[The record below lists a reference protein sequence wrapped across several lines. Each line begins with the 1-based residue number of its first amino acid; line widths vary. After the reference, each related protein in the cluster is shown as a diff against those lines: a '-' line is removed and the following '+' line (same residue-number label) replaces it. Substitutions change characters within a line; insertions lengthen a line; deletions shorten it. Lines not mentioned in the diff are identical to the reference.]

1 MHEEQRGGARI
12 KSRGEQGQH
21 ASTSSVVNQELLP
34 EKLGY
39 RILHFSFASF
49 SPGQVLQQSL
59 QLVAYQFDQAA
70 FNVAVGDVDHED
82 VGGRVWRLVVL

>member
-1 MHEEQRGGARI
+1 MRCCSDEE
-12 KSRGEQGQH
+12 K
-21 ASTSSVVNQELLP
+21 VV
-34 EKLGY
+34 
-39 RILHFSFASF
+39 FASC

-59 QLVAYQFDQAA
+59 QLVTDQFDQTA